1 MNIVLDTD
9 VMVAALGSSK
19 GASRVV
25 LHSLL
30 AQEYILLMSTTL
42 FVEYEMVL
50 TRPRNLKRFG
60 LETGEVIVILNML
73 AAICQPVS
81 FDYRWRPEAN
91 DADDDLVLETA
102 INGYASAI
110 LSFNLKDLE
119 QPAARF
125 NIPVIRPGDF
135 LGKIRQ

>member
-1 MNIVLDTD
+1 M
-9 VMVAALGSSK
+9 
-19 GASRVV
+19 V

-30 AQEYILLMSTTL
+30 SQEYNLLMSTTL

-50 TRPRNLKRFG
+50 TRPANLKRFG
-60 LETGEVIVILNML
+60 LITSEVIVILDTL

-81 FDYRWRPEAN
+81 FDYRWRPEAS

-119 QPAARF
+119 QAALRF
-125 NIPVIRPGDF
+125 NIPVMRPGEF
-135 LGKIRQ
+135 LERIRQ

>member
-1 MNIVLDTD
+1 MNIVIDTD

-30 AQEYILLMSTTL
+30 AQEYKMLMSTTL

-50 TRPRNLKRFG
+50 TRPENLKRFG
-60 LETGEVIVILNML
+60 LKTNEVVIILDTL

-119 QPAARF
+119 QAAARF

-135 LGKIRQ
+135 LERTRR